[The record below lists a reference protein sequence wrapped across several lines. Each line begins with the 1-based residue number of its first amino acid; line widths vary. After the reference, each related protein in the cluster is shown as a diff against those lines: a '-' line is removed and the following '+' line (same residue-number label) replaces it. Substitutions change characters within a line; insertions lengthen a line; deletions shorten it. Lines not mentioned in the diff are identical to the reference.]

1 MEKEFKES
9 IEKSKV
15 AAKELEKKVTEV
27 AGDFSESAGEF
38 WKDLQEKFEKINVQ
52 LAGSY
57 DEMEKAGPEGTLKAN
72 LEALEAN
79 EKFKEIKESLEGF
92 SEKVSKN
99 AHEGFDLVLEKAH
112 LAKKEAENLWEEK
125 SPVLK
130 EEFAKSKEKVT
141 EFSVKA
147 IDEITEFY
155 EKMAAKFNE
164 KKNS

>member
-27 AGDFSESAGEF
+27 AGEFSESASEF
-38 WKDLQEKFEKINVQ
+38 WTALQDKFEKINVQ

-57 DEMEKAGPEGTLKAN
+57 EEIEKAGPEGTLKAN

-79 EKFKEIKESLEGF
+79 EKFKEIKESLESF

-99 AHEGFDLVLEKAH
+99 AQEGFDVVSEKAH

-125 SPVLK
+125 SPTLK

-147 IDEITEFY
+147 VDEITEFY
-155 EKMAAKFNE
+155 EKMTAKFNE